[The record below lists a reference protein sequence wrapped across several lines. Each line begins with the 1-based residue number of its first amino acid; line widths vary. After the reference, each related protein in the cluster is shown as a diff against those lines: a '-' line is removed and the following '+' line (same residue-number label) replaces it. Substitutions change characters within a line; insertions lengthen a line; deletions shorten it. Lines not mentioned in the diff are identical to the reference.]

1 MYKKYKIKFKEKKYN
16 NCIELLADLL
26 TKYSDDILA
35 DDANFYL
42 GELYQTKLN
51 DLENAKKY
59 YSELIDKFPGSS
71 FTVEARKRFR
81 KLRGDNL

>member
-1 MYKKYKIKFKEKKYN
+1 LGLIATKYN
-16 NCIELLADLL
+16 
-26 TKYSDDILA
+26 DDILA

-42 GELYQTKLN
+42 GELYHYKLN
-51 DLENAKKY
+51 DLEKAKKH
-59 YSELIDKFPGSS
+59 YSELIEKFPGSS